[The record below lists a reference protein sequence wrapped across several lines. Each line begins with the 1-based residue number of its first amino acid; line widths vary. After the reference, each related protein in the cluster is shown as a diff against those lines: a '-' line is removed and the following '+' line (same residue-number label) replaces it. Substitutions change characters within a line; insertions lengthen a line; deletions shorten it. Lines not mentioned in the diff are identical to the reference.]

1 MSIIF
6 GGIECGRPAIGFP
19 RIVNGVEARPKQWPW
34 QISMR
39 LGVGTYVGVPLL
51 RRDGSSL
58 QHIACRLIFN
68 LIWPRELRQLIPL
81 PCYDFKN
88 PCINLYHIMH
98 VHFTRCLTH
107 IILFNIH
114 LF

>member
-39 LGVGTYVGVPLL
+39 LGSWHLCG
-51 RRDGSSL
+51 GS
-58 QHIACRLIFN
+58 IVA
-68 LIWPRELRQLIPL
+68 PRW
-81 PCYDFKN
+81 
-88 PCINLYHIMH
+88 
-98 VHFTRCLTH
+98 
-107 IILFNIH
+107 IITAAH
-114 LF
+114 CV